1 MLRSLHTAALSFGII
16 WFHHTYWSDHFRP
29 DGLGCDYSRDHHVVF
44 FFLNNNNLYCFNLLV
59 LKIILKNISCIFK
72 QKNILK
78 NNNDTISVEYD
89 SSFIVYK
96 RHVVIN
102 HFIRRL
108 LYSKIKKHCIYSHT
122 NTFNHT
128 GWSDQMDC
136 LCKILEEYDSSVPTR
151 YIIINPLKDY
161 YIPKIKKYYIH
172 TFAFLSLIRIYIYPC
187 TEPERLLWQAVRF

>member
-1 MLRSLHTAALSFGII
+1 LELFDSTIHIDQIT
-16 WFHHTYWSDHFRP
+16 P
-29 DGLGCDYSRDHHVVF
+29 DQMGLGVIIHETTTLC
-44 FFLNNNNLYCFNLLV
+44 FFLNNNNNNNLYCFNLLV

-78 NNNDTISVEYD
+78 NNNNTISVEYD

-102 HFIRRL
+102 NFIRRL

-128 GWSDQMDC
+128 G
-136 LCKILEEYDSSVPTR
+136 
-151 YIIINPLKDY
+151 
-161 YIPKIKKYYIH
+161 
-172 TFAFLSLIRIYIYPC
+172 
-187 TEPERLLWQAVRF
+187 